1 MLEGVFTAE
10 GCVILTSTIEID
22 SLQWQK
28 YFRKEWNK
36 LMKPNTKVLVLAGI
50 HGRKDGK
57 LGSVD
62 DGLFDEYEHQIEFLK
77 RKYKEDVEA
86 KNIMFAIED
95 VGSLMD
101 QKLVNEEALVEAV
114 KKHNPT
120 IISLAFCYTNV
131 SVLNDVLRSAG
142 IYSLLILNKDRA
154 NITEDKC
161 IELDNIQRKII
172 ETVADNQP
180 QNIFLWGS
188 SGTGK
193 TIMLSESM
201 KIKIS
206 QYMKKGIKLNIFVT
220 SYMATPESQLIHV
233 LEDKYFSH
241 IPSGHQVKFMPFNQL
256 CKGIDCRNG

>member
-62 DGLFDEYEHQIEFLK
+62 DGLFNEYEHQIEFLK
-77 RKYKEDVEA
+77 RKYKEEIEE
-86 KNIMFAIED
+86 KNIMFVIED

-101 QKLVNEEALVEAV
+101 QKFVDEEALVEAV

-131 SVLNDVLRSAG
+131 SVLNDVLRAAG
-142 IYSLLILNKDRA
+142 VYSLLILNKDRA

-172 ETVADNQP
+172 EAVADNQP

-193 TIMLSESM
+193 TIILSESM

-220 SYMATPESQLIHV
+220 SYMATPESELMHV
-233 LEDKYFSH
+233 LEDKYCSH
-241 IPSGHQVKFMPFNQL
+241 ITSGHQVKFMPFNQL
-256 CKGIDCRNG
+256 CKGI